1 LQFSYTAGG
10 TVPAAASI
18 QITDSGSGTLSWTAT
33 ASAAWLT
40 VSPASG
46 TAPSTLSVSVS
57 PAGLSAGTYTGNV
70 VISAAGASNSPFSL
84 AVTLTV
90 TQATPAL
97 AISPQALTFNYSVG
111 SSAPAAQTVS
121 ITNAG
126 AGTLTFTA
134 AASSS
139 PYWLAVSPSSGSTPG
154 TLSISVNP
162 ANLAAGTYTAAVLVT
177 AAGATGSPSSI
188 AITLVVQGTQPA
200 GTITAVTNAGSF
212 QSGVASATWIAI
224 LGSNLST
231 TTYTWQASDFVN
243 GMLPT
248 SLQGVSVTIDGMPAF
263 VQYISPTQINVLA
276 PDDAST
282 GPVQVQVTL
291 AQQASNS
298 LTVQKAAFFPAFFT
312 IGDGKYVAAL
322 HLDYSLVGS
331 AGLLPGVTS
340 SPAQP
345 GETIAIYG
353 TGFGPTNPAS
363 PTAQLVGTPAPL
375 ANSVQV
381 TIGGLAASVTYA
393 GLVAPGTYQLNVTVP
408 NLLNGDAPI
417 VATIGSLT
425 TQTGVSVTVQQ

>member
-1 LQFSYTAGG
+1 VTF
-10 TVPAAASI
+10 TVAQAPAA
-18 QITDSGSGTLSWTAT
+18 L
-33 ASAAWLT
+33 
-40 VSPASG
+40 V
-46 TAPSTLSVSVS
+46 
-57 PAGLSAGTYTGNV
+57 
-70 VISAAGASNSPFSL
+70 
-84 AVTLTV
+84 
-90 TQATPAL
+90 
-97 AISPQALTFNYSVG
+97 ISPQAVTFNYSVG
-111 SSAPAAQTVS
+111 GSAPAAQTVS

-139 PYWLAVSPSSGSTPG
+139 PYWLAVSPSSGSTPA

-162 ANLAAGTYTAAVLVT
+162 ANLAAGTYTTAVQVT
-177 AAGATGSPSSI
+177 AAGATGSPASI

-200 GTITAVTNAGSF
+200 GTITAVANAGSF

-224 LGSNLST
+224 VGSNLST

-248 SLQGVSVTIDGMPAF
+248 SLQGVSVTIDGLPAL
-263 VQYISPTQINVLA
+263 VEYISPTQINVLA

-282 GPVQVQVTL
+282 GPVQVQVTT

-312 IGDGKYVAAL
+312 IGGGKYVAAL

-345 GETIAIYG
+345 GEIIAIYA

-363 PTAQLVGTPAPL
+363 PTAQLVATPAPL
-375 ANSVQV
+375 ANPVQV
-381 TIGGLAASVTYA
+381 TIGGLAAPVSFA
-393 GLVAPGTYQLNVTVP
+393 GLVSPGTYQLNVTVP
-408 NLLNGDAPI
+408 NLPSGDAPV
-417 VATIGSLT
+417 VATIGSFT
-425 TQTGVSVTVQQ
+425 TPTGVSVTVQ